1 MIDPINRVFTNV
13 KAYVLSQYPNV
24 TVKNSRTATPSEVP
38 AMCVIQIDMPEIG
51 IGLDEGSFNDDVA
64 ITSTVEIQTYSNKS
78 ISEAK
83 NLIVAG
89 CKAMRAMSFERIYGI
104 SDLPDSSSPN
114 VYRFVARF
122 RRIIHSLD
130 DVPRFVIPT
139 T

>member
-13 KAYVLSQYPNV
+13 KSYVLSQYPNV

-51 IGLDEGSFNDDVA
+51 IGLDEGSFDDDVA

-114 VYRFVARF
+114 VYRYVARF
-122 RRIIHSLD
+122 RRIIRSLD
-130 DVPRFVIPT
+130 DVPRFAIPT

>member
-13 KAYVLSQYPNV
+13 KSYVRSQYPNV

-51 IGLDEGSFNDDVA
+51 IGLDEGSFDDDVA

-114 VYRFVARF
+114 VYRCVARF

>member
-1 MIDPINRVFTNV
+1 MIDPVNRVFSNV
-13 KAYVLSQYPNV
+13 KQYVLTQYPGT

-38 AMCVIQIDMPEIG
+38 AMCILHIDMPEIG
-51 IGLDEGSFNDDVA
+51 NDLSEGSYDDDVA

-78 ISEAK
+78 MTEAK

-89 CKAMRAMSFERIYGI
+89 CKAMRAMSYVRYYGI
-104 SDLPDSSSPN
+104 SDLPDQSSPN
-114 VYRFVARF
+114 VYRYVARF

-130 DVPRFVIPT
+130 DIPKFSST

>member
-51 IGLDEGSFNDDVA
+51 IGLDEGSFDDDVA

-114 VYRFVARF
+114 VYRYVARF
-122 RRIIHSLD
+122 RRIIRSLD

>member
-13 KAYVLSQYPNV
+13 KSYVISQYPNV

-51 IGLDEGSFNDDVA
+51 IGLDEGSFDDDVA

-114 VYRFVARF
+114 VYRYVARF
-122 RRIIHSLD
+122 RRIIRSLD

>member
-89 CKAMRAMSFERIYGI
+89 CKAMRAMSFDRGGPI
-104 SDLPDSSSPN
+104 S
-114 VYRFVARF
+114 
-122 RRIIHSLD
+122 
-130 DVPRFVIPT
+130 VPWQS
-139 T
+139 